1 MFIYDFHLI
10 IIKFCIIIML
20 NIIHNFDITLTK
32 RLNII
37 VDEMKM
43 NDMTTGDDPNKI
55 LDLLK
60 TVLLDQQDELIKMMK
75 SAKKGKNMHGYFNNH
90 LTGAIEYILSLSGGK
105 GNASAFV
112 QYAVISLLTDKFGL
126 SSISAIRNILPNID
140 HIPQNMVDVLEGFLD
155 HGVKTN
161 LLVNLGD
168 EYLIRD
174 EYDQLVTKN
183 LKKAGDYFMVGKV
196 RVEMGT
202 DGIIRAI
209 QELQ

>member
-1 MFIYDFHLI
+1 MILIY
-10 IIKFCIIIML
+10 
-20 NIIHNFDITLTK
+20 TLTK
-32 RLNII
+32 RLNIL

-43 NDMTTGDDPNKI
+43 IDMTTGDDPNKI

-60 TVLLDQQDELIKMMK
+60 TVLVDQQDELIKKMK

-90 LTGAIEYILSLSGGK
+90 LTGAIEYILSLSGSK

-112 QYAVISLLTDKFGL
+112 QYAVISLLTEKYGL
-126 SSISAIRNILPNID
+126 SSITTVKDILPNID
-140 HIPQNMVDVLEGFLD
+140 QIPQNMVDVLEGFLD
-155 HGVKTN
+155 HGVKNN
-161 LLVNLGD
+161 LLVNLGN

-174 EYDQLVTKN
+174 EYDQLIAKN
-183 LKKAGDYFMVGKV
+183 LKNAGDSFMVGKV
-196 RVEMGT
+196 RVEMGN